1 MNIIKK
7 FSEIVDR
14 NRNMCYNSDI
24 KEKWMNTNE
33 NCEFVQKNIE
43 REVQQCIILKQKSN
57 AKA

>member
-1 MNIIKK
+1 MNITKK

-14 NRNMCYNSDI
+14 NRNMCYNSNM
-24 KEKWMNTNE
+24 KEKRMNTNE